1 LVHDER
7 SVKQWSKPEYYK
19 MVEYYINN
27 FNNSETGVTPLHARF
42 GSEAHKHLKLEPRL
56 PLTAFTNEY
65 VRELDKNLKHLQD
78 VSMKYQQEI
87 VAKRT
92 ATNNPE
98 RHNTYKPGDYVL
110 RIISEKL
117 HTNKLKPP
125 KTGPWEVLYQKGN
138 DVTVRHVVER
148 VVETFHVSEVT
159 DFTGDEAAAQ
169 KAGMLDRDQYILKT
183 IHSYQGNPDKR
194 TTMQFYTEWED
205 GTKLWK
211 AWGDD
216 ITTTIHFQQFCEK
229 RRELMYLLYKRADIT
244 RLKLALNNIPIQHV
258 FPNDTVYVNIRL
270 YGHDWYE
277 QLNLP
282 DWEMKRYVIEF
293 QYTGYPAKHMTDHKQ
308 INAVCKI
315 LNETWNNRDHVWV
328 GMWGSSKDFD

>member
-1 LVHDER
+1 MSDAVTTLNKWLGVKHLVSLVNRHESNGVEGTNKQIHRHMRTLVHDER

-27 FNNSETGVTPLHARF
+27 FDNSETGVTPLHARF

-98 RHNTYKPGDYVL
+98 KHNTYKPGDYVL

-117 HTNKLKPP
+117 HNNKLKPP

-138 DVTVRHVVER
+138 DITVRHVVER

-205 GTKLWK
+205 DTKLWK

-244 RLKLALNNIPIQHV
+244 RLKLALNNTLY
-258 FPNDTVYVNIRL
+258 FPTTL
-270 YGHDWYE
+270 Y
-277 QLNLP
+277 
-282 DWEMKRYVIEF
+282 M
-293 QYTGYPAKHMTDHKQ
+293 
-308 INAVCKI
+308 
-315 LNETWNNRDHVWV
+315 
-328 GMWGSSKDFD
+328 